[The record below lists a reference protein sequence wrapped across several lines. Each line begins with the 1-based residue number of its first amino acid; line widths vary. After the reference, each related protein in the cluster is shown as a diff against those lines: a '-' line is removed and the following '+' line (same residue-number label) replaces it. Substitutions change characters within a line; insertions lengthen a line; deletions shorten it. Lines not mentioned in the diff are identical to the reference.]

1 VTHDAATYFT
11 VAVFYESETAGV
23 YALQVEWAFPAAG
36 TPRHARS
43 WAWTGR
49 SR

>member
-23 YALQVEWAFPAAG
+23 YACKSSGRSPAAG